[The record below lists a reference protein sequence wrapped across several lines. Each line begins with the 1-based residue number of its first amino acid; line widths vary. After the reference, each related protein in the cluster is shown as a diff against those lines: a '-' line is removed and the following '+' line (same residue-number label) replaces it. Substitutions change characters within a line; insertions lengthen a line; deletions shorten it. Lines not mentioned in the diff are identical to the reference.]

1 MQPTCIAND
10 RVCMLSFDMRISELL
25 KPLSYHNYDTNLQEI
40 QTLRLGLQCQY
51 LLRVVTDN

>member
-1 MQPTCIAND
+1 
-10 RVCMLSFDMRISELL
+10 MRISELL